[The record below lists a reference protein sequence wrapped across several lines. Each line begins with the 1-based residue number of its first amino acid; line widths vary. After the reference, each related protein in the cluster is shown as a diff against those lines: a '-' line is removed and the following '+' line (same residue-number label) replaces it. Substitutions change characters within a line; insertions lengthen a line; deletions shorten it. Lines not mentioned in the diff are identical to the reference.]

1 MAKSDLNNLCKA
13 PRSLYAAQSLTD
25 KTSDDVTALTVG
37 DLQLV
42 LNDGTWQLADD
53 ADCTLDQSA
62 VKRMVSTLCEMQ
74 TEWSITTPEA
84 DSAYGLD
91 APDVTAVL
99 TFTDGTQLTVRFGDL
114 VPEAADDTDTGS
126 TTTTSLCYLAS
137 DGAPGIVYEVKA
149 AHKDAFAVTKESLL
163 DTSTKET
170 AAADD
175 VVAEH

>member
-1 MAKSDLNNLCKA
+1 MNNLCKA

-37 DLQLV
+37 DLQFV

-53 ADCTLDQSA
+53 ADYALDQSA

-74 TEWSITTPEA
+74 TEWSITMPEA
-84 DSAYGLD
+84 DSTYGLD

-99 TFTDGTQLTVRFGDL
+99 AFSDGTQLTVRFGDL
-114 VPEAADDTDTGS
+114 VPDAADDTDTGS

>member
-1 MAKSDLNNLCKA
+1 MSRLPISLAVWLLEKPQNPEKEGYRFAGWYD
-13 PRSLYAAQSLTD
+13 RSGDYEWDFSKNAVSGTVNLYAKFI
-25 KTSDDVTALTVG
+25 KTYQV
-37 DLQLV
+37 
-42 LNDGTWQLADD
+42 
-53 ADCTLDQSA
+53 
-62 VKRMVSTLCEMQ
+62 
-74 TEWSITTPEA
+74 
-84 DSAYGLD
+84 
-91 APDVTAVL
+91 

-114 VPEAADDTDTGS
+114 VPDAADDTDTGS

>member
-1 MAKSDLNNLCKA
+1 
-13 PRSLYAAQSLTD
+13 
-25 KTSDDVTALTVG
+25 
-37 DLQLV
+37 
-42 LNDGTWQLADD
+42 
-53 ADCTLDQSA
+53 
-62 VKRMVSTLCEMQ
+62 MVSTLCEMQ

-114 VPEAADDTDTGS
+114 VPDAADDTDTGS